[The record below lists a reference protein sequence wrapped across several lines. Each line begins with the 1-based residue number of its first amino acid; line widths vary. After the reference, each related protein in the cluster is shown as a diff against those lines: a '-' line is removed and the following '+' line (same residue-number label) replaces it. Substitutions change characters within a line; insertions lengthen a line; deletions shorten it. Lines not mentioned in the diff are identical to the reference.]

1 MGDIKTIISPDTL
14 RENRVP
20 PGQHVT
26 AKWPVLHH
34 GAVPRIDISKWQFK
48 ISGLVSAENT
58 LTYQE
63 FIELPRINVLS
74 DIHCVTGWSRLQN
87 TWEGPATGIIK
98 DLTTVYPEA
107 KYVVINCVN
116 GFTTNMPVSDF
127 FEADALFA
135 VKHDAE
141 ELTPDHGYPL
151 RLVIPRLYFYKSAK
165 WVTGVEF
172 VEKDRPGFWESS
184 GYHNRGNPW
193 KEERYSS
200 QP

>member
-1 MGDIKTIISPDTL
+1 MGDIKTIVSPDTE

-34 GAVPRIDISKWQFK
+34 GSVPRIDISKWQFK
-48 ISGLVSAENT
+48 ISGLVSAEKI
-58 LTYQE
+58 LTYRE
-63 FIELPRINVLS
+63 FIELPKINVLS

-98 DLTTVYPEA
+98 GITTIYPEA
-107 KYVVINCVN
+107 KYVVINCTT
-116 GFTTNMPVSDF
+116 GFTTNMPISDF
-127 FEADALFA
+127 FESDALFA
-135 VKHDAE
+135 IKHDGE
-141 ELTPDHGYPL
+141 VLTPDHGYPL
-151 RLVIPRLYFYKSAK
+151 RLVVPRLYFYKSAK

-193 KEERYSS
+193 QEERYSS